1 MVLLRNEGNVLP
13 LDPSKST
20 AVIGPL
26 AKNKHDMLGPW
37 WGRGDDDDVVT
48 VFDGIDEQNTAPTTL
63 RRGLQAL
70 EHRGAAHGSRGLRS
84 GGRLH
89 RGRRGGARRPTRS

>member
-26 AKNKHDMLGPW
+26 AKNQHDMLGPW
-37 WGRGDDDDVVT
+37 LGGGDDK
-48 VFDGIDEQNTAPTTL
+48 APRAPRAT
-63 RRGLQAL
+63 
-70 EHRGAAHGSRGLRS
+70 GA
-84 GGRLH
+84 
-89 RGRRGGARRPTRS
+89 